1 MILSF
6 IAVLGIGSIVAAL
19 ITWRT
24 AISNHRQAWIND
36 LRDDISTYLKELEA
50 MHYAIGNLFSA
61 ETDDGTLEKQKQEA
75 RIAILFVYW
84 RIVLRLNRTEEMHVE
99 LRQRLDDLMVVTKR
113 VPDRVQL
120 NDAVDLARRILK
132 REWDVTKYWP
142 FTDLVLWVKR
152 RVGSKIA
159 GA

>member
-1 MILSF
+1 
-6 IAVLGIGSIVAAL
+6 
-19 ITWRT
+19 
-24 AISNHRQAWIND
+24 
-36 LRDDISTYLKELEA
+36 
-50 MHYAIGNLFSA
+50 
-61 ETDDGTLEKQKQEA
+61 
-75 RIAILFVYW
+75 
-84 RIVLRLNRTEEMHVE
+84 MHVE

>member
-24 AISNHRQAWIND
+24 AISNYRQAWIND

-61 ETDDGTLEKQKQEA
+61 ETDETLEKQKQEA
-75 RIAILFVYW
+75 RIAIFSFTGGSYCDLIEPKKCTSNCG
-84 RIVLRLNRTEEMHVE
+84 R
-99 LRQRLDDLMVVTKR
+99 DLM
-113 VPDRVQL
+113 
-120 NDAVDLARRILK
+120 IL
-132 REWDVTKYWP
+132 W
-142 FTDLVLWVKR
+142 
-152 RVGSKIA
+152 
-159 GA
+159 